1 MWNLYYIKK
10 ADSPVHCYTEVISFT
25 SGFDKIKGE
34 PHSLYLIFNYEKD
47 SIYKGMC
54 QFKFI
59 TNTFSY
65 YLK

>member
-34 PHSLYLIFNYEKD
+34 PHSLYLIFNYEKIAYIKVCVNL
-47 SIYKGMC
+47 SLLQIL
-54 QFKFI
+54 FHI
-59 TNTFSY
+59 I
-65 YLK
+65 